1 MEWYDF
7 LTQYYA
13 ELSVSAVLALQ
24 VLSQIW
30 AKIKSKKL
38 ALDFTNVNKLQNLSK
53 DEVTKM
59 SRVVFDQVES
69 FKNELNSV
77 RNNFVKELEILRKVN
92 ENQIKENSALTNAV
106 VLLASNL
113 NVTAD
118 KKQKFYEDLTTISII
133 NEQVKD
139 GLKQVID
146 KETQVKQVE
155 IKKDTITK
163 NLLSEV

>member
-69 FKNELNSV
+69 FKSELNSV
-77 RNNFVKELEILRKVN
+77 KENFTKELEILRKVN

-113 NVTAD
+113 NVPID
-118 KKQKFYEDLTTISII
+118 KKQKFHEDLTTISII

-155 IKKDTITK
+155 IKKDNDTK
-163 NLLSEV
+163 KLLSEV